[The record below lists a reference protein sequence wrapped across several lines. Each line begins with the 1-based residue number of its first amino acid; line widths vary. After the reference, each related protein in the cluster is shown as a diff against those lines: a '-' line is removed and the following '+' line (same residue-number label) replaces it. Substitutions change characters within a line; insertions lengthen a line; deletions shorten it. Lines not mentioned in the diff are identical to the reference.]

1 MTLKL
6 GIHTGQQECSYD
18 DLRRVWRL
26 ADSTGFYWVSI
37 WDHFYEQP
45 MRDSK
50 GDCFE
55 GVAIM
60 SALAAETTNVRV
72 GSLVFGMAYRY
83 PAVLAKA
90 AATVD
95 HVSGGRLELG
105 LGAGWYELEHTTF
118 GIPFLPVR
126 DRMDVMEEG
135 VQIIKTLLT
144 EGSVTF
150 EGKHFQLENAN
161 CFPMPV
167 QRPPRVWVGG
177 RGERR
182 TLRIAARYADGWNVP
197 YISPEEYAHKIGVL
211 DRWCDVEDRDPAETF
226 PLGQR
231 RILDGRIRRRCRER
245 ARTLPRPVRRA
256 RRRAGR
262 RPAIRHRQRGR
273 RPHRRIRRVRR
284 GGTQHRPARA
294 LQLRGPPGLRRGSAA
309 GVQVGHNPTRFSL
322 PLTQAKRGHVLGQS
336 YPRTNR
342 PQPRLFTWEED

>member
-6 GIHTGQQECSYD
+6 GIHTGQQECTYD

-118 GIPFLPVR
+118 GIPFLSVR

-135 VQIIKTLLT
+135 VQVIKALLT

-150 EGKHFQLENAN
+150 EGKHFKLENAN

-167 QRPPRVWVGG
+167 QRPPRIWVGG

-182 TLRIAARYADGWNVP
+182 TLRVVARHADGWNVP

-211 DRWCDVEDRDPAETF
+211 DNWCDVEERDPAEISRSVNVGFWMGTSVA
-226 PLGQR
+226 
-231 RILDGRIRRRCRER
+231 DAERER
-245 ARTLPRPVRRA
+245 DRFRA
-256 RRRAGR
+256 QYGERAEEQAGGQLFGT
-262 RPAIRHRQRGR
+262 ASEVVD
-273 RPHRRIRRVRR
+273 RIGEYADAGAEGLNIALRA
-284 GGTQHRPARA
+284 PFNFEA
-294 LQLRGPPGLRRGSAA
+294 LQAFA
-309 GVQVGHNPTRFSL
+309 EEVL
-322 PLTQAKRGHVLGQS
+322 PAFK
-336 YPRTNR
+336 
-342 PQPRLFTWEED
+342 